1 MGPLKESERGEKR
14 KRFIYSW
21 SQSDRDES
29 VFCPNTPN
37 PSLQYA
43 VQRIYGSFAASPSLV
58 LSHEAR
64 AEHWSNK
71 KSHFL
76 KMSQQPSEQITA
88 PRKCPTALT
97 CLCHR
102 QQVKN
107 SFGKRS
113 ARKPSSYLS
122 LFAAALL
129 GDRHLFKCF
138 KVHLW
143 SEMTSTE
150 SDSIYTE
157 GAVEISV
164 P

>member
-113 ARKPSSYLS
+113 ARKPSSSLS

-129 GDRHLFKCF
+129 GDRCLFKCF

>member
-58 LSHEAR
+58 LSHEAQ

-113 ARKPSSYLS
+113 ARKPSSSLS

-129 GDRHLFKCF
+129 GDRRLFKCF